1 MNFFSIT
8 LSDDFNLAPGDSAN
22 VSFHK
27 YQVPSKKILQQDCR
41 LPELGFL
48 QSLLRVPLKYSC

>member
-1 MNFFSIT
+1 MKFSFNH

-22 VSFHK
+22 VSLHK

-41 LPELGFL
+41 H
-48 QSLLRVPLKYSC
+48 